1 MSTASESEPREAN
14 QAGPGLNAF
23 RPRITYVTYN
33 VADVERALAFYV
45 GVLGMQEQMRFPVGG
60 GVNEVVLGFPDSK
73 AAGLI
78 LMWKDA
84 GGAPVV
90 HGDGYSRFVIRVSDI
105 DGAVLALE
113 ASGVAMHS
121 PPTDVGSLRFA
132 MFRDPDG
139 YLIELLQLKRG

>member
-1 MSTASESEPREAN
+1 MSVASESTPSEAA
-14 QAGPGLNAF
+14 QAAPGLGAF

-33 VADVERALAFYV
+33 VANVDRALAFYV
-45 GVLGMQEQMRFPVGG
+45 GVLGMQEQMRFPIGG

-78 LMWKDA
+78 LMFKDEA
-84 GGAPVV
+84 GAPVV

-105 DGAVLALE
+105 DGAVRALE
-113 ASGVAMHS
+113 ANGVVMQT
-121 PPTDVGSLRFA
+121 PPTDTGALRYA

-139 YLIELLQLKRG
+139 YLIELLQFMRG